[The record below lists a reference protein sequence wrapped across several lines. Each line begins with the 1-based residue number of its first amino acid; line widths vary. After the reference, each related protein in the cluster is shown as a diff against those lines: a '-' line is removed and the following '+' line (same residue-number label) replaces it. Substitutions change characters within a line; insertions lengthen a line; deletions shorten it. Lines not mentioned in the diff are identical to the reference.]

1 MTSVNKC
8 SEIKKVIYIKKA
20 EMEVSAFFE
29 KMGYTKWLLEE
40 VRNELMQAAAPGE
53 PFVGS
58 TL

>member
-8 SEIKKVIYIKKA
+8 SEIKKVIYIKKGRDGGLCL
-20 EMEVSAFFE
+20 FG

>member
-1 MTSVNKC
+1 
-8 SEIKKVIYIKKA
+8 
-20 EMEVSAFFE
+20 MEVSAFLE